1 MPQQMTR
8 DDVRRSRRRRVR
20 DEARTQGGVLS
31 RQQLYAIGLTRWE
44 VEAELRAE
52 RWRRHGRQTVA
63 VHTGDLGP
71 DAVLWHA
78 VIEAGPRGVLDGVS
92 ALAAA
97 GLTGFTVPAVRVSV
111 PRGARTVRVAG
122 IDIRQTRRLRPSDR
136 VGVGVPRVWPW
147 IAAVRGALWARTD
160 REAATLLA
168 MAVQQRITTAERIG
182 VALLDVRR
190 DRRRRFVEMIVLDL
204 IGGAQSLGEL
214 DFAGMARRHGLPEPD
229 RQTVRRGRD
238 GRIYLDVV
246 WEAFGVV
253 VEIDGIHHAFA
264 QNLVNDALRH
274 NAVSLH
280 KATVLRL
287 PLLGLRVAS
296 EAFFAQITEAL
307 VAGGW
312 TPSDVIRPEGPHP
325 QNV

>member
-1 MPQQMTR
+1 MHKQMTR
-8 DDVRRSRRRRVR
+8 DEARRARRRRVR
-20 DEARTQGGVLS
+20 REAQTQDGVLS
-31 RQQLYAIGLTRWE
+31 RRQLYGTGLSRWE
-44 VEAELRAE
+44 VGAELRAE
-52 RWRRHGRQTVA
+52 RWRLHGRQTIA
-63 VHTGDLGP
+63 VHTGDLAG
-71 DAVLWHA
+71 DAMLWHA
-78 VIEAGPRGVLDGVS
+78 VIEAGARGVLDGVS
-92 ALAAA
+92 ALVAA
-97 GLTGFTVPAVRVSV
+97 GLTGFTIPAVRVSV
-111 PRGARTVRVAG
+111 PRGARVVKIAG

-136 VGVGVPRVWPW
+136 VGAGIPRVWPW

-168 MAVQQRITTAERIG
+168 MVVQQRLTTAKRIG
-182 VALLDVRR
+182 LALLDVRR

-214 DFAGMARRHGLPEPD
+214 DFAGMARRRGLPEPD
-229 RQTVRRGRD
+229 RQVVRRGRD
-238 GRIYLDVV
+238 GRIYLDVI
-246 WEAFGVV
+246 WEAFAVV

-274 NAVSLH
+274 NAVTLRI
-280 KATVLRL
+280 ATVLRL

-296 EAFFAQITEAL
+296 DAFFAQIAEAL

-312 TPSDVIRPEGPHP
+312 IPPDVIRSAGSDP